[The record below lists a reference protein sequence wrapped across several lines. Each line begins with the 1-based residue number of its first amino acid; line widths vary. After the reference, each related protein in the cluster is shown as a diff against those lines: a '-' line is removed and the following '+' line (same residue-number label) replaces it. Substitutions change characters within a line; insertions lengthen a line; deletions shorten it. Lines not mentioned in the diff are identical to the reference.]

1 MQVNIRDATIKDI
14 NSIIV
19 ITEIYYKEDN
29 YSFSSEKSAKTLDL
43 LINNPTWGKVWII
56 EEKEEILGYFIVTL
70 GFSLEYGGRDAFLDE
85 IYFLPAARGKGLG
98 KTCVELAIE
107 WCKTQDVKAIHLEVE
122 QKRVAA
128 IKLYEKIGFTLHDRL
143 LMTRYI

>member
-1 MQVNIRDATIKDI
+1 MD
-14 NSIIV
+14 
-19 ITEIYYKEDN
+19 IYYKEDN
-29 YSFSSEKSAKTLDL
+29 YPFSSEKSAKTLDL
-43 LINNPTWGKVWII
+43 LINNPAWGKIWVV
-56 EEKEEILGYFIVTL
+56 EEKEVLQGYFIVTL

-85 IYFLPAARGKGLG
+85 IYFMPALRGKGVG
-98 KTCVELAIE
+98 KTCVEKAIE

-128 IKLYEKIGFTLHDRL
+128 IKLYEKMGFTLHDRL